1 MKWLKRN
8 KRTGNRPEKQYKAV
22 IINPINRMES
32 STPTID
38 IKNLTPEQKAEM
50 MRQLEADKQAQ
61 EQAKQA
67 EKDMFITVRNETVE
81 RVYGHLKALSG
92 NLAEVKEKMLSD
104 FDTLLEMKAEL
115 YGIDDKQQSHNWT
128 SADGNVTIITGYNV
142 KDRWDDTV
150 GAGIARVQAWIDKQ
164 MTDQNKNIVEMV
176 RDLLKPNKDG
186 VLRANRVLDLQN
198 SAERIGDKE
207 LIEAVKIIREA
218 YRPDRSGS
226 YIKAKYRDGDGNWQ
240 WLPLAMSQA

>member
-1 MKWLKRN
+1 
-8 KRTGNRPEKQYKAV
+8 
-22 IINPINRMES
+22 ME
-32 STPTID
+32 TQTID
-38 IKNLTPEQKAEM
+38 IKSLTPEQKAEM
-50 MRQLEADKQAQ
+50 MRQLQEEQQAE
-61 EQAKQA
+61 EQAKQR

-81 RVYGHLKALSG
+81 RVYGHLKALSE

-104 FDTLLEMKAEL
+104 FGTLLEMKAEL
-115 YGIDDKQQSHNWT
+115 YGVDDKQQSHNWT

-142 KDRWDDTV
+142 KDKWDDTV

-164 MTDQNKNIVEMV
+164 LNDQNRNIVEMV

-198 SAERIGDKE
+198 SAERIGDTE

>member
-22 IINPINRMES
+22 IINPIINRME
-32 STPTID
+32 TQTID
-38 IKNLTPEQKAEM
+38 IKSLTPEQKAEM
-50 MRQLEADKQAQ
+50 MRQLQEEQQAETLQ
-61 EQAKQA
+61 KQA

-81 RVYGHLKALSG
+81 RVYGHLKALSD

-104 FDTLLEMKAEL
+104 FDTMLEMKAEL

-128 SADGNVTIITGYNV
+128 SGDGNVTIITGYNV

-198 SAERIGDKE
+198 SAERIGDAE

>member
-1 MKWLKRN
+1 MKWLKTN
-8 KRTGNRPEKQYKAV
+8 KCTGNRPEKQYKAV
-22 IINPINRMES
+22 ITNPIIIRME
-32 STPTID
+32 TQTID
-38 IKNLTPEQKAEM
+38 IKSLTPEQKAEM
-50 MRQLEADKQAQ
+50 MRQLQDEQKAQ

-67 EKDMFITVRNETVE
+67 EKDMFIAVRNETVE
-81 RVYGHLKALSG
+81 RVYGHLKALSD

-128 SADGNVTIITGYNV
+128 SGDGNVTIITGYNV

-164 MTDQNKNIVEMV
+164 LNDQNRNIVEMV

-226 YIKAKYRDGDGNWQ
+226 YIKAKSRDGDGNWR

>member
-22 IINPINRMES
+22 IINPIINRME
-32 STPTID
+32 TQTID
-38 IKNLTPEQKAEM
+38 IKSLTPEQKAEM
-50 MRQLEADKQAQ
+50 MRQLQEEQQAETLQ
-61 EQAKQA
+61 KQA

-81 RVYGHLKALSG
+81 RVYGHLKALSD

-104 FDTLLEMKAEL
+104 FDTMLEMKAEL

-128 SADGNVTIITGYNV
+128 SGDGNVTIITGYNV

-198 SAERIGDKE
+198 SAERIGDTE